1 MVRLEARGSRMVG
14 VAALMGAAIWL
25 NAGRGKIV
33 MPPITVRGTL
43 RPSASVVGPKRARP
57 RLQPLGRTSRRGWE
71 SSPMSVSKLRRL
83 RTANRTGWQTLQ
95 VRASD
100 PSAPMSPPDILS
112 VGEVLGGNLEG
123 VGAFDEPSG
132 LGSKQMLSM
141 ERPVGGEASSMY
153 VAVESRFKQTLN
165 GTAAIF
171 RSSHGE
177 AVRISM
183 AQRNS

>member
-1 MVRLEARGSRMVG
+1 MAD
-14 VAALMGAAIWL
+14 
-25 NAGRGKIV
+25 
-33 MPPITVRGTL
+33 
-43 RPSASVVGPKRARP
+43 ASSQSKRSKRAN
-57 RLQPLGRTSRRGWE
+57 
-71 SSPMSVSKLRRL
+71 V
-83 RTANRTGWQTLQ
+83 
-95 VRASD
+95 
-100 PSAPMSPPDILS
+100 PPDILS

-141 ERPVGGEASSMY
+141 ERPVGVKELPCIT
-153 VAVESRFKQTLN
+153 VESRFKQTLN